1 MVPGR
6 RSRYFPFSSIK
17 SGSRIRTIRE
27 KSIALHVPL
36 SRPVL
41 CQNSTR
47 TQRRMGCTR
56 LRYFYLRWPFCRSIL
71 LAGSV
76 SKQIRKGLHLKC
88 HFGYVWSKFSI
99 GTYSF
104 LPTKETKLNRH
115 NVYSTEIIKTQL
127 RSGLTHPRYLDTVKR
142 PTNSNIHYIRFKR
155 QTVGKGRSIADL
167 AARLKKDNQKQLNLM
182 NADEAERTNLMRR
195 NYSDSDY
202 NSEQDYNKEN
212 NPIKEL
218 RGQFGNGKHYV
229 PEFNCNFDND
239 CKWTWR
245 KDIATGFF
253 ITSGGKLKAND
264 SGPRQDANEREFG
277 SYLILRLPLKSTEF
291 HVTSPLIGPTTS
303 SCKLNLYV
311 YQENMEG
318 GEIRIVGDK
327 TTDTANT
334 LNNHTQ
340 WLVNIIHGNN
350 LKKWKKYDL
359 SIGKITTNFTILLEV
374 VPADTILP
382 NATVAFDNL
391 QLYGC
396 FAKNDDTCS
405 PHQYKCKGSKECINS
420 TSVCDFNIDCPLG
433 DDERQNCHLMPYGSR
448 CTFEDDWCG
457 WTNADT
463 NILQWTRRNGS
474 TPKNFTG
481 PNFDHTYMNSTG
493 NYLYV
498 DMLKEQFASQAV
510 LKSIIFN
517 PPPSVHGNISSKYFN
532 TCAIRFYLHKT
543 GKHKSA
549 ISIQVNEIA
558 LTDNKTID
566 IYWNF
571 MEDHGDQ
578 WIRRVFILPHIK
590 HRYFMRFEAK
600 KGYRYLSDLAVD
612 DISLSP
618 ECFGINIPEEELQGY
633 NYWNPK
639 IDYPPVKE
647 TAEDFKNK
655 TYYKITTCNAK
666 GRYGPSHSN
675 CSKTYMDT
683 STNVTVLHDAGVSG
697 VQKWIV
703 PRDSFYTFIL
713 AGAGGGKGSLGMGSS
728 RGALVRTV
736 IELKRGQEIFILVGQ
751 EGNSAC
757 LKSLGHTSN
766 CSSIETGKVTSKVR
780 NILLVDV
787 NDTGGGGGGGTF
799 VFMRNRT
806 KHQIPIAVAAGGGGL
821 GVAKYM
827 DDNISRHGQGIH
839 VSVRP
844 YSGKMSE
851 SKLAGSGGGWRMYPG
866 LANSVHQATMG
877 GSLMMGG
884 IGGKACYNST
894 DGKGDGGFGG
904 GGGGCKYGGGGGGYA
919 GGNANSTNGDG
930 GISFVNPY
938 ITEQG
943 LSQSFTGHN
952 AGSGY
957 VIIIPGI
964 EACDCDYQCLA
975 LDEKMSETICI
986 CPNTWRLADNKK
998 SCIPIQVQMESQYPP
1013 WFIVGLIVTVFCLT
1027 VAFGMVCFVLYNRYQ
1042 QQVSGLLRRKGCPV
1056 PDLQLSRLR
1065 QASGSM
1071 TAQYNPTYEFGGVI
1085 TTIADLQHIPR
1096 DQLRLV
1102 KALGQGAF
1110 GEVYQ
1115 GFYRQRPGDTVEMP
1129 VAVKTLQEMTT
1140 KQAEDDFITEALIM
1154 SKFDHPNIVHF
1165 IGVCFDKHPKFII
1178 LELLTGGD
1186 LKNFLRESRPKPDRP
1201 SSVTMKDLVL
1211 IAIDIARGCSYLE
1224 EKRFIHRDIAAR
1236 NCLLTTKGPGRVTKI
1251 ADFGMSRDIY
1261 RADYYRKDG
1270 KAMLPVKWMPPEA
1283 FLEGIFSSKTDV
1295 WSFGILLWEIMKMGF
1310 MPYTGCTNREV
1321 MDLVIQGGR
1330 LDRPENCPG
1339 PIYGIMTSC
1348 WHPQPEDRPSFA
1360 TIMERLGY
1368 CSQDPDVI
1376 NAPLPMFYRAVS
1388 SERDTT
1394 VIRPSDSNENCLQ
1407 VLPNATD
1414 YLVPNHTVPTTPDPI
1429 ESTSSVEKLIP
1440 DSSNDH
1446 WETSFIM
1453 PNSKSTQ
1460 PLLIDNSKDE
1470 ENNQAVDKLLTID
1483 NATSSNGQ
1491 NNNFV
1496 LKNDPSSVKSGVSLD
1511 ASALAKS
1518 VMTPKQV
1525 KRYANI
1531 DENGV
1536 VQNGGYAIKY
1546 IDKTNGEINC

>member
-1 MVPGR
+1 MSTTMWRHLQLLFLLFYALVNPG
-6 RSRYFPFSSIK
+6 SCQD
-17 SGSRIRTIRE
+17 
-27 KSIALHVPL
+27 
-36 SRPVL
+36 VL
-41 CQNSTR
+41 QDNATTS
-47 TQRRMGCTR
+47 
-56 LRYFYLRWPFCRSIL
+56 
-71 LAGSV
+71 
-76 SKQIRKGLHLKC
+76 
-88 HFGYVWSKFSI
+88 
-99 GTYSF
+99 
-104 LPTKETKLNRH
+104 
-115 NVYSTEIIKTQL
+115 
-127 RSGLTHPRYLDTVKR
+127 LDLDNVKR
-142 PTNSNIHYIRFKR
+142 PSDSNTRIRLTDEVDRFFRFKK
-155 QTVGKGRSIADL
+155 GGGRSIADL
-167 AARLKKDNQKQLNLM
+167 AARLKKEKEMEKQSNLM
-182 NADEAERTNLMRR
+182 TADEASRTNLSRR
-195 NYSDSDY
+195 NYSDISDY
-202 NSEQDYNKEN
+202 NSEQDYNKDN
-212 NPIKEL
+212 NPFKEL
-218 RGQFGNGKHYV
+218 WVQFSNDKHYV
-229 PEFNCNFDND
+229 SEYNCNFDND

-245 KDIATGFF
+245 KDIANGFF
-253 ITSGGKLKAND
+253 ITSGGKMKD
-264 SGPRQDANEREFG
+264 GDIGPRQDANARQFG

-303 SCKLNLYV
+303 SCKLNLFV
-311 YQENMEG
+311 YQENMQG

-327 TTDTANT
+327 TTDTTKNS

-340 WLVNIIHGNN
+340 WLVNIIHGND
-350 LKKWKKYDL
+350 LRKWQKYDL

-374 VPADTILP
+374 VPAENMTP
-382 NATVAFDNL
+382 GATVAFDNL

-396 FAKNDDTCS
+396 FAKSDDSCS
-405 PHQYKCKGSKECINS
+405 SHQYKCKGAKECINA
-420 TSVCDFNIDCPLG
+420 TSVCDFNVDCPLG
-433 DDERQNCHLMPYGSR
+433 DDEKQNCHLMPYGSR
-448 CTFEDDWCG
+448 CTFEEDWCG

-463 NILQWTRRNGS
+463 NILKWTRHNGS

-510 LKSIIFN
+510 LKSVVFN
-517 PPPSVHGNISSKYFN
+517 PPPNVHGNSSSKYFN

-543 GKHKSA
+543 GKHKSG
-549 ISIQVNEIA
+549 ILLQVNEITP
-558 LTDNKTID
+558 TDNKTTK
-566 IYWNF
+566 IYWSY

-578 WIRRVFILPHIK
+578 WIRQVFILPNIT
-590 HRYFMRFEAK
+590 HRYFMHFEAK

-639 IDYPPVKE
+639 LDVTPVKE
-647 TAEDFKNK
+647 TVDDFKNK

-675 CSKTYMDT
+675 CSRTYA
-683 STNVTVLHDAGVSG
+683 SSITNVTVLHDAGVSG

-703 PRDSFYTFIL
+703 PREGYYTFIL
-713 AGAGGGKGSLGMGSS
+713 AGAGGGKGSMGMGSS

-736 IELKRGQEIFILVGQ
+736 LELKRGQEIFMLVGQ
-751 EGNSAC
+751 EGTSAC
-757 LKSLGHTSN
+757 IKILGQTSN
-766 CSSIETGKVTSKVR
+766 CSTIQTAKVPNKVR
-780 NILLVDV
+780 DILSYDI

-806 KHQIPIAVAAGGGGL
+806 KDRIPIAVAAGGGGL
-821 GVAKYM
+821 GLSRFI
-827 DDNISRHGQGIH
+827 DDNGHHGQEIQL
-839 VSVRP
+839 SVRP
-844 YSGKMSE
+844 YTGKMSE
-851 SKLAGSGGGWRMYPG
+851 LKSAGSGGGWMMYPG
-866 LANSVHQATMG
+866 LVNSIHQAAMG
-877 GSLMMGG
+877 GSLLMGG

-894 DGKGDGGFGG
+894 DGRGDGGFGG
-904 GGGGCKYGGGGGGYA
+904 GGGGCKNGGGGGGYA

-938 ITEQG
+938 RTEQG
-943 LSQSFTGHN
+943 LSTSYVGHN
-952 AGSGY
+952 VGSGY
-957 VIIIPGI
+957 VVIIPGI
-964 EACDCDYQCLA
+964 EGCDCDYQCLA
-975 LDEKMSETICI
+975 LDEKRSEVTCV
-986 CPNTWRLADNKK
+986 CPKTWRLAENKK
-998 SCIPIQVQMESQYPP
+998 SCIPIQIQMESQYPP
-1013 WFIVGLIVTVFCLT
+1013 WFVVVLIVTVFCLT
-1027 VAFGMVCFVLYNRYQ
+1027 VAFAVVCFVLYNRYQ

-1085 TTIADLQHIPR
+1085 TTITDLQHIPR

-1140 KQAEDDFITEALIM
+1140 KPAEDDFITEALIM

-1201 SSVTMKDLVL
+1201 SPITMKDLLL
-1211 IAIDIARGCSYLE
+1211 IAIDVARGCSYLE

-1339 PIYGIMTSC
+1339 PIYGIMASC
-1348 WHPQPEDRPSFA
+1348 WHPQPEDRPSFS

-1368 CSQDPDVI
+1368 CAQDPDVI

-1407 VLPNATD
+1407 VLPNASD

-1460 PLLIDNSKDE
+1460 PLLVDNNKDE
-1470 ENNQAVDKLLTID
+1470 ENNQSVDKLLSLD
-1483 NATSSNGQ
+1483 NGATGTGTGH
-1491 NNNFV
+1491 NNNFMV
-1496 LKNDPSSVKSGVSLD
+1496 KNVPTSVKSGVSLD
-1511 ASALAKS
+1511 AGALAKS
-1518 VMTPKQV
+1518 VMTPKQA

-1536 VQNGGYAIKY
+1536 VQNGGYGIKY
-1546 IDKTNGEINC
+1546 VSKSTGEINC